1 MTKFGKFGSSPEL
14 ILFAKTSDFL
24 ISVMSSDCQTVLDK
38 IANSPNF
45 SHVKLLLFMV
55 AMYIVNFYVDN
66 SC

>member
-1 MTKFGKFGSSPEL
+1 MTKFGKFGSSLEL

-45 SHVKLLLFMV
+45 SHVKLSLFMV
-55 AMYIVNFYVDN
+55 AMYIVNFYVDKG
-66 SC
+66 C

>member
-45 SHVKLLLFMV
+45 SDVKLSLFMV
-55 AMYIVNFYVDN
+55 VMYIVNFYVGKG
-66 SC
+66 C